1 MFELS
6 QVRPLQQRL
15 VLLDRAANLSLFPIQ
30 IAENEMNLEW
40 VAGSVCRS
48 TELLDRGINLIGD
61 KEIQAQHVVRRLE
74 SAPPIDPPA
83 ILELVALPCLADGET
98 RQQCE
103 KHEERDVGAHQ
114 SAGRYSRTTESQR
127 FCARRTISMNSRTA
141 PRPPRAVLTQCT
153 VDTPSAAASAGAA
166 ESPTRL
172 STGRSSRSSPM

>member
-40 VAGSVCRS
+40 IAGGVGRR
-48 TELLDRGINLIGD
+48 TELLDRGIDLIGD
-61 KEIQAQHVVRRLE
+61 KEIQAQHVMRRLE
-74 SAPPIDPPA
+74 RAPPIDPPA
-83 ILELVALPCLADGET
+83 ILELVALPCLPDGET

-103 KHEERDVGAHQ
+103 KHEEGDVRAHQ

-141 PRPPRAVLTQCT
+141 PRPPCAVLTQFT
-153 VDTPSAAASAGAA
+153 RAITSAAASAGAA
-166 ESPTRL
+166 DSPTRVR
-172 STGRSSRSSPM
+172 TGRSSRSSPM